1 MASIELAP
9 LSAHLESD
17 EVKAVLTGAREA
29 GAKELD
35 LDADGD
41 SSVFERD
48 MDADLFADF
57 MDQLDANEA
66 ACDIYVPADFEEVF
80 EVAGYRVGSA
90 NALVLVLEELKEDF
104 FVEDDEEE
112 EEEDEDY
119 GDFDEELE
127 EEDDEFGEGGRDEA
141 MELKDQQFRHFWKVM
156 HKAGRTAMAR
166 GLCMF
171 LRK

>member
-17 EVKAVLTGAREA
+17 DVKAVLTGAREA

-41 SSVFERD
+41 TVVFERD
-48 MDADLFADF
+48 LDADLFADF
-57 MDQLDANEA
+57 LDQLDANEA

-80 EVAGYRVGSA
+80 EIAGYRVGSA
-90 NALVLVLEELKEDF
+90 NALVMVLEELKEDF
-104 FVEDDEEE
+104 FVDDDEDEAEE
-112 EEEDEDY
+112 TEEYEDY
-119 GDFDEELE
+119 DEELAAEDE
-127 EEDDEFGEGGRDEA
+127 EISDTAHDET

-166 GLCMF
+166 GVCMF
-171 LRK
+171 LRE